1 MDFQNYQI
9 PENYVIPHNLQNN
22 GQIQSPQPASS
33 GSPFVY
39 RSQTGFLDIKPVDEP
54 QPQIPQKI
62 NENFIQQQPIHFQ
75 PQPSQMPPP
84 HNPVE
89 KNVKLLLLNQIGEG
103 AFGKVYLSKFS
114 NSGENYAT
122 KKIDKHMQNDR
133 LKKYFEMEIEI
144 LKNLKRF
151 NHPNILKLVQVN
163 QDNNYYYITTEYING
178 YSLKDCLEEYKKK
191 YLTGFNEKIVQYL
204 MKQILSAMVLLHNLK
219 IIHRDL
225 KLDNIMVNFDNEIDK
240 KGLNMMKAKVKI
252 IDFGCAIIMPKRI
265 PTTYIGTELYMDPNI
280 IEKYYNQALADKNR
294 GYGLE
299 VDIWSLGCICY
310 ELNEGKVPFQGETLP
325 EIMRKIK
332 EGKYPL
338 PIYTSKEFRAFL
350 DKMLKYDP
358 KCRLPAQKLINEP
371 FLIKSVN
378 DFHYSLNNF
387 QQVVPSGKPIS
398 IGNQYPYENNNGN
411 KINIGFTS
419 LYGDKM

>member
-114 NSGENYAT
+114 NSGEKYAT

-178 YSLKDCLEEYKKK
+178 YSLRDCLEEYKKK

-240 KGLNMMKAKVKI
+240 KELNMMKAKVKI

-338 PIYTSKEFRAFL
+338 PIYTSIEFRSFL

-371 FLIKSVN
+371 FLTKNVN
-378 DFHYSLNNF
+378 DFLYSLNNF